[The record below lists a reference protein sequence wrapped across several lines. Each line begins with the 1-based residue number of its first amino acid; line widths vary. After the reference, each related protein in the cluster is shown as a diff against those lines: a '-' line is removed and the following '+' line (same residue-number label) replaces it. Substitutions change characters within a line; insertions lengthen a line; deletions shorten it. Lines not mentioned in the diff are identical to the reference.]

1 MVNEKITVAVLDN
14 HPVVRHGVVSI
25 LHQSYNIRAIG
36 ESFGGQANL
45 AIIGKLQPDIVI
57 LETATGG
64 RDCIADIRKACPDV
78 VIIIFSTDNNAE
90 RIMQAIKSG
99 ANGYVLKTDPLEEL
113 PKAMQSCLQGELY
126 LSPAVSAE
134 SMRAYLAGTPAPVN
148 PLQCLTEREYEIARH
163 FSEGKNTE
171 EVGKD
176 LFISPKTVRIHLQNI
191 MGKLSCKHANQL
203 LVMLHGLLQRQP
215 G

>member
-25 LHQSYNIRAIG
+25 LHQSYNVRAIG
-36 ESFGGQANL
+36 DSCGAQAGL
-45 AIIGKLQPDIVI
+45 AIIKKMRPDIVI
-57 LETATGG
+57 LEIAVAGC
-64 RDCIADIRKACPDV
+64 DCIAEIRKACPDM

-90 RIMQAIKSG
+90 RILQAIKSG

-113 PKAMQSCLQGELY
+113 PKAMKSCLQGTLY

-134 SMRAYLAGTPAPVN
+134 TMRGYLLGSAAPVS
-148 PLQCLTEREYEIARH
+148 PLHCLTEREFEIARH

-171 EVGKD
+171 EVAKD

-191 MGKLSCKHANQL
+191 KEKLSCKHANEL
-203 LVMLHGLLQRQP
+203 LVRLHGLLQRQS